1 MGEIVT
7 LQEGLYRFELPEM
20 PPERDILFVDAPK
33 KEQCWKTK
41 FSQSSLKWFTA
52 DGGIKNVKSM
62 SEKDRQE
69 YITFW
74 RNAWQYG
81 LWFMNAGEPTY
92 ITGSNVDHLCF
103 NKFKSGYFYF
113 LQAQK
118 ERFYFREL
126 TNKDPL
132 CDGRVWVKGRRVGIT
147 AEQITEAIRV
157 LLSNFGNHIGI
168 QSDESKKTKAT
179 LIIPI
184 IDAYVKRPSWMR
196 EGYYTNNGRV
206 PREKLE
212 LTDAVIKE
220 DGDDSLGGTCTG
232 FPSTSKAMDGYEFML
247 IVMDEFSKWVE
258 SLPYE
263 TFEINKKT
271 IINPGKRGKADILST
286 TGDSKEAAK
295 AVKDWH
301 KLISDSNP
309 KILNENGQTN
319 SGLWHYFVSYI
330 FSFELIEKMAGFGL
344 QVKDKYGNI
353 DKGMAEEF
361 IWKDIKKHPKDSKE
375 YIFALYKA
383 PMEMRHALLTP
394 TGQGYFS
401 KIRITNRLDILRGLP
416 NDRKPYVIG
425 SLEYDQQGNVYFE
438 SNAERIIRCEKE
450 GIDYVAGY
458 WLVAIHPYFSVERN
472 IDTRNRFRKI
482 NGVFFPPNNP
492 EFGGGYDPI
501 RYKKEDTSSNSLSKA
516 SIIIAKKF
524 DYYGAGDANRYA
536 ALFLHRPDDP
546 SDANK
551 EAIKA
556 CKYWGCLMGH
566 ERVIETVKTDFVDA
580 NCLPFL
586 AINPKD
592 KLHGIWIDSQGKVVK
607 NALDWM
613 VTKFSPPKT
622 EEDIDQIA
630 EMPFEDVLVDM
641 DGIDIANTTSFDV
654 FMSMVQLEHTLKG
667 MMFTNVSDNSDMTK
681 LKVMQEIFA
690 PRNK

>member
-1 MGEIVT
+1 MGEIIS
-7 LQEGLYRFELPEM
+7 LQDNLYQFELPDM
-20 PPERDILFVDAPK
+20 PPERDMLFADAPK
-33 KEQCWKTK
+33 KEQYWKTK
-41 FSQSSLKWFTA
+41 HSQSSLKWFTP

-62 SEKDRQE
+62 PEKERQE
-69 YITFW
+69 YINFW
-74 RNAWQYG
+74 RAAWKDG
-81 LWFMNAGEPTY
+81 LWFLNNGEPTY
-92 ITGSNVDHLCF
+92 LTGSNVDHLCF

-126 TNKDPL
+126 TNKNPL

-157 LLSNFGNHIGI
+157 LISDFGNHIGI

-196 EGYYTNNGRV
+196 EHYYTNNGRV

-220 DGDDSLGGTCTG
+220 DGDDPLGGTCTG

-301 KLISDSNP
+301 KLIADSNP

-330 FSFELIEKMAGFGL
+330 YSFELIEKMAGFGL
-344 QVKDKYGNI
+344 HIKDKYGNI
-353 DKGMAEEF
+353 NKEMAEEF

-394 TGQGYFS
+394 TGQGYFN
-401 KIRITNRLDILRGLP
+401 KIRITNRLDELRALP

-425 SLEYDQQGNVYFE
+425 SLEYDQHGNVYFE
-438 SNAERIIRCEKE
+438 SNAEREVRCEKE
-450 GIDYVAGY
+450 GIDYVVGH
-458 WLVAIHPYFSVERN
+458 WMIAIHPYFSVERG
-472 IDTRNRFRKI
+472 IDTRNRVRKI
-482 NGVFFPPNNP
+482 NGVYFPPVNA
-492 EFGGGYDPI
+492 EFAFGYDPV

-516 SIIIAKKF
+516 SIIVAKKF
-524 DYYGAGDANRYA
+524 DYFGAGDANRYA
-536 ALFLHRPDDP
+536 ALYLFRPDDP
-546 SDANK
+546 NDAHK
-551 EAIKA
+551 ECIKA
-556 CKYWGCLMGH
+556 AKYWGMAGHH
-566 ERVIETVKTDFVDA
+566 ERVIESVKSEFTDA
-580 NCLPFL
+580 NCLPL
-586 AINPKD
+586 LLKNPKD
-592 KLHGIWIDSQGKVVK
+592 DLYGMWIDSQGKVVK
-607 NALDWM
+607 NALDSM
-613 VTKFSPPKT
+613 VARFSPPKT
-622 EEDIDQIA
+622 EEDVDQIG
-630 EMPFEDVLVDM
+630 EMPFEDCLVDM
-641 DGIDIANTTSFDV
+641 DGFDIGNTTMFDT
-654 FMSMVQLEHTLKG
+654 FMAMIELDYAMKQLV
-667 MMFTNVSDNSDMTK
+667 FTNLTDDSVIKKM
-681 LKVMQEIFA
+681 KVVNEIF
-690 PRNK
+690 PKRN